1 MDNSNF
7 TEDFSI
13 PVLVDAKTEY
23 TKQLIQILRPHL
35 YEGIQSIYGN
45 GKIICNNNEDE
56 NLLLTFQNLLS
67 NIPKWSQ
74 EIIENEYNRII
85 ESSSCDWLEEL
96 VTAVILSHTK
106 ILTSIRSNKKHKK
119 IKLNIPKIDHF
130 IHKIYIELAR
140 SFWKKPYL
148 FNDKL
153 SSIDIQRNMG
163 ISEEIIS
170 QCISETIRKQL
181 PVKSILKEYLGNEFN
196 DQEDTDIVS
205 SLSEIQEENL
215 RKLVKKEIDN
225 YQNGGTIIENNNNS
239 ENNIEIIKEGD
250 IVKEEDNSK
259 EVSIVKEEDNS
270 KEKSIV
276 KEEDNTKEVSIEKEE
291 DNTKEKSI
299 VKEEDISKKVSIVK
313 EEDNTKEEI
322 NITSEKNDFAEKEKV
337 HDSIN
342 LLEEPNSINLLEEPN
357 STNLLEEPN
366 SINLLE
372 EPNSTNLLEEP
383 NSTNLLEEPNSTN
396 LLEGGDSKNLI
407 ENKPLDIVQLELPV
421 EYVDYGITSNAYK
434 SENINDNQISK
445 EVLDEFNTLNS
456 NQQNEDSKVVKNL
469 NFFDDAEI
477 NENHLVM

>member
-225 YQNGGTIIENNNNS
+225 YQNGGTITENNNNS

-259 EVSIVKEEDNS
+259 EVSIVKEDNT
-270 KEKSIV
+270 KEESIV
-276 KEEDNTKEVSIEKEE
+276 KEEDN
-291 DNTKEKSI
+291 
-299 VKEEDISKKVSIVK
+299 SKGVSIVK
-313 EEDNTKEEI
+313 KEDNSKEEI
-322 NITSEKNDFAEKEKV
+322 NITSEKNDFAEKAKV
-337 HDSIN
+337 HDSINLLEKHNNIN
-342 LLEEPNSINLLEEPN
+342 LLEEPNSINLLEE
-357 STNLLEEPN
+357 SN

-372 EPNSTNLLEEP
+372 ESNSI
-383 NSTNLLEEPNSTN
+383 N
-396 LLEGGDSKNLI
+396 LLEGKDSNILI

-421 EYVDYGITSNAYK
+421 EYVDYGITSDTYK
-434 SENINDNQISK
+434 SENIHDSQVSK
-445 EVLDEFNTLNS
+445 EVLDEFNTLNN
-456 NQQNEDSKVVKNL
+456 NQQNKDSKAVKNL

>member
-1 MDNSNF
+1 MDNSKF

-35 YEGIQSIYGN
+35 YEGIQSIYEN

-74 EIIENEYNRII
+74 EIIETECNRII

-106 ILTSIRSNKKHKK
+106 ILTSIRSNKTHKK

-163 ISEEIIS
+163 IGEEIIN

-239 ENNIEIIKEGD
+239 ETIDNFEGKIEITKGENNAKEVNTVKEDDTDKEDIAKEVNTEKKEDNVKEVNTVEEDNAKEENTVEENTVEENTVEENTVEENNAKKVNMVKKED
-250 IVKEEDNSK
+250 IVKEEK
-259 EVSIVKEEDNS
+259 A
-270 KEKSIV
+270 
-276 KEEDNTKEVSIEKEE
+276 
-291 DNTKEKSI
+291 
-299 VKEEDISKKVSIVK
+299 
-313 EEDNTKEEI
+313 EI
-322 NITSEKNDFAEKEKV
+322 NITSEKNDFVEKTKV
-337 HDSIN
+337 HDSNN
-342 LLEEPNSINLLEEPN
+342 LLETNSNNLLETN
-357 STNLLEEPN
+357 SNNLLETN
-366 SINLLE
+366 SNNLLE
-372 EPNSTNLLEEP
+372 TNSNNLL
-383 NSTNLLEEPNSTN
+383 
-396 LLEGGDSKNLI
+396 
-407 ENKPLDIVQLELPV
+407 ENKPLDIVKLELPV
-421 EYVDYGITSNAYK
+421 EYVDYGISSEPYK
-434 SENINDNQISK
+434 SEDINDKQISK
-445 EVLDEFNTLNS
+445 EVLDEFNSLNTT
-456 NQQNEDSKVVKNL
+456 QKNEDSEGFKNL

-477 NENHLVM
+477 NENQLVL